1 MSTSD
6 RVMEKMVAAKALF
19 VKDLE
24 TAVVK
29 ATKRNSKAPKWN
41 HVSVVLNATWRRDIS
56 IADIGR
62 LLEMR
67 LHDSSWSVVFKA
79 LIVTHILMDQ
89 GSGERLIAFLATQP
103 SMLNL
108 AGFRDASGTRIE
120 QAKNIQRYAA
130 YLEEK
135 VHIYRETKRD
145 YCRPSSPSKASPD
158 SYGSMTRDAHLP
170 TDVARAMRTAPVT
183 ESLLRELGV
192 VARQL
197 HVLLKA
203 QFAASEIDN
212 EVTLAAFKLLL
223 RDLMRL
229 YHVLNEGIINVLQH
243 IGDVPVPVAKLGI
256 AVFRQLIGLTKG
268 VDMFLA
274 TARAFPPGVLQI
286 SIPEFKHIPDI
297 ADTLEA
303 ELMKAAAAGDGTLG
317 RRLSVAQ
324 HHDAAPPSTSQAP
337 PVPSPQTRNA
347 ALQNTRSPSPAPANP
362 ATTPATK
369 PAALIDFFDAIE
381 DNANQFSSAM
391 HQPNASMFDPF
402 AAGPFVATNP
412 TGPSASTYSTS
423 SAPSGPFA
431 TPFGG
436 TASSAFDP
444 FAAPAPAVP
453 TNATGP
459 AFNPFAAAATVSA
472 NPFPQHAPALGAMGG
487 SGLFESAPVMRNT
500 PSPAPAA
507 SAHAFTPFDAIINPP
522 AGGGVSP
529 ARAATMPVT
538 AAATGNPF
546 DAFGSVGTSVTGA
559 PFGGVGTSTMGAP
572 FGGVGTSATG
582 TPFGGIA
589 PATTGSPFDAAPFGS
604 SSTPFG
610 TVPTTATGSPFG
622 ASQGTPFG
630 TQATGP
636 PFGAQATGST
646 FGAQPTG
653 TSSAFSSPFAAR
665 TASPAPARSASP
677 FAAAQSAAPVPS
689 TNGGANY
696 VAVADPFG
704 AFDPFANKPT
714 AAPAAGTNA
723 TGNPFAVQQQQQPV
737 QQLQP
742 PFFF

>member
-135 VHIYRETKRD
+135 VHIYRETKKD

-170 TDVARAMRTAPVT
+170 TDVARAMRTAPVN

-324 HHDAAPPSTSQAP
+324 HHDAAPSTSQAP
-337 PVPSPQTRNA
+337 PMPSPQTRNA
-347 ALQNTRSPSPAPANP
+347 ALQNTRSPSPAPAKP

-431 TPFGG
+431 APFGS
-436 TASSAFDP
+436 TAGSSAFDP
-444 FAAPAPAVP
+444 FSAPAPAVP
-453 TNATGP
+453 TNATGA
-459 AFNPFAAAATVSA
+459 AFNPFAAASA
-472 NPFPQHAPALGAMGG
+472 NPFPAAASHPPALGAMGG

-507 SAHAFTPFDAIINPP
+507 GAPAFTPFDAIINPP

-546 DAFGSVGTSVTGA
+546 GAFGGA
-559 PFGGVGTSTMGAP
+559 PFGGVATSATGTP

-582 TPFGGIA
+582 APFGGSA
-589 PATTGSPFDAAPFGS
+589 AATTGTPFDTAPFAS
-604 SSTPFG
+604 SSSAFG
-610 TVPTTATGSPFG
+610 TVPTAATGSPFG
-622 ASQGTPFG
+622 ASQATPFG
-630 TQATGP
+630 TQATGS
-636 PFGAQATGST
+636 PFGAQATGSP

-677 FAAAQSAAPVPS
+677 FAAASSAAAVPS
-689 TNGGANY
+689 ANGGGNY

-704 AFDPFANKPT
+704 AFDPFASKPT
-714 AAPAAGTNA
+714 ATAAGTNA
-723 TGNPFAVQQQQQPV
+723 TGNPFAAQQQQPV
-737 QQLQP
+737 QQQQQQ

>member
-135 VHIYRETKRD
+135 VHIYRETKKD

-203 QFAASEIDN
+203 QFASSEIDN

-324 HHDAAPPSTSQAP
+324 HHEAAPSATSQAP

-347 ALQNTRSPSPAPANP
+347 ALQNTRSPSPAPAKP
-362 ATTPATK
+362 VTTPATK

-431 TPFGG
+431 APFGG
-436 TASSAFDP
+436 TAGSAFDP

-453 TNATGP
+453 TNATGA
-459 AFNPFAAAATVSA
+459 AFNPFVAASA
-472 NPFPQHAPALGAMGG
+472 NPFPAASHAPALGAMGG

-500 PSPAPAA
+500 PSPAPVGGP
-507 SAHAFTPFDAIINPP
+507 AFTPFDAIINPP
-522 AGGGVSP
+522 AGGGMSP
-529 ARAATMPVT
+529 ARATTMPVT

-546 DAFGSVGTSVTGA
+546 NAFGG
-559 PFGGVGTSTMGAP
+559 GAP

-582 TPFGGIA
+582 APFSGVATSATGAPFSSIA
-589 PATTGSPFDAAPFGS
+589 PATSGSPFDAAPFAS
-604 SSTPFG
+604 SSSPFG
-610 TVPTTATGSPFG
+610 TVPTATTGSPFG
-622 ASQGTPFG
+622 ASQ
-630 TQATGP
+630 AT
-636 PFGAQATGST
+636 PFGAQSTGSPFAAQATGLP

-677 FAAAQSAAPVPS
+677 FAAASSTGAAPS
-689 TNGGANY
+689 MNGGGNY

-704 AFDPFANKPT
+704 AFDPFASKPT
-714 AAPAAGTNA
+714 TTASAVTNA
-723 TGNPFAVQQQQQPV
+723 TGNPFAAQQQQQQPV
-737 QQLQP
+737 QQQQQP
-742 PFFF
+742 FLF

>member
-41 HVSVVLNATWRRDIS
+41 HVSVVLSATWRRDIS

-135 VHIYRETKRD
+135 VHIYRETKKD

-170 TDVARAMRTAPVT
+170 TDVARAMRTAPVN

-317 RRLSVAQ
+317 RRLSVVQ
-324 HHDAAPPSTSQAP
+324 HNDAAPSTAQAP

-347 ALQNTRSPSPAPANP
+347 ALQNTRSPSPAPAKP

-436 TASSAFDP
+436 AASSAFDP
-444 FAAPAPAVP
+444 FSAPAPVPAVP
-453 TNATGP
+453 TNATGA
-459 AFNPFAAAATVSA
+459 AFNPFAAASA
-472 NPFPQHAPALGAMGG
+472 NPFPAAASHAPALGAMGG

-500 PSPAPAA
+500 PSPAPPAG
-507 SAHAFTPFDAIINPP
+507 AHAFTPFDAIINPP
-522 AGGGVSP
+522 AGGGASP

-546 DAFGSVGTSVTGA
+546 GAFGGA
-559 PFGGVGTSTMGAP
+559 AFGGVA
-572 FGGVGTSATG
+572 TSATG
-582 TPFGGIA
+582 TPFGG
-589 PATTGSPFDAAPFGS
+589 AA
-604 SSTPFG
+604 
-610 TVPTTATGSPFG
+610 
-622 ASQGTPFG
+622 
-630 TQATGP
+630 
-636 PFGAQATGST
+636 
-646 FGAQPTG
+646 PTG

-677 FAAAQSAAPVPS
+677 FAAASSAAAVPS
-689 TNGGANY
+689 ANGGGNY

-704 AFDPFANKPT
+704 AFDPFASKPT
-714 AAPAAGTNA
+714 ATAAATTNA
-723 TGNPFAVQQQQQPV
+723 TGNPFATQQQQPV
-737 QQLQP
+737 QQQQQ